1 MTTFAT
7 KTKRKTTKEFSMLT
21 TTYST
26 KVRFIIA
33 SIFMLISSQGI
44 AQEYG
49 VIPPAVRAKM
59 DANKLNGIPSYTG
72 VVTAYVVHCE
82 GLESAELIELQ
93 NRAQHLPAVQGI
105 TIQSTEI
112 IEVICAGGTA
122 FDQVKSIFSN
132 LVSHI
137 TSITIENRIDQ

>member
-1 MTTFAT
+1 MTSFAT

-26 KVRFIIA
+26 TVRFIIA

-82 GLESAELIELQ
+82 GLESAELIEIQ
-93 NRAQHLPAVQGI
+93 NRAQVIAAIQGI
-105 TIQSTEI
+105 NTQSTET
-112 IEVICAGGTA
+112 IEVICSGGTS
-122 FDQVKSIFSN
+122 FEQVKSIFSE
-132 LVSHI
+132 LVSSI
-137 TSITIENRIDQ
+137 TSITIENRIAQ